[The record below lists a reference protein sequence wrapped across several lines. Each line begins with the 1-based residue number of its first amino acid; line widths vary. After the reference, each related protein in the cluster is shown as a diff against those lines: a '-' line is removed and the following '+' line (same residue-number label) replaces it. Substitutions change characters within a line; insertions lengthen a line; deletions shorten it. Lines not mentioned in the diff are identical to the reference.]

1 MPEKLLEE
9 AENAA
14 EKRKAQ
20 LEKEAPLEPRG
31 VWMREGMKVYLCGT
45 LGQQFDAWQR
55 RLSALSAA
63 DAYFSQQIG
72 LEAIEKKMDALEAE
86 VKATLLEGESLSP
99 RRSPGYG
106 NMPLSFSGEII
117 AKLNATKILGVSLT
131 ASGLMVPSK
140 SVTAIC
146 EIKRE
151 EENG

>member
-1 MPEKLLEE
+1 
-9 AENAA
+9 
-14 EKRKAQ
+14 
-20 LEKEAPLEPRG
+20 
-31 VWMREGMKVYLCGT
+31 
-45 LGQQFDAWQR
+45 
-55 RLSALSAA
+55 
-63 DAYFSQQIG
+63 
-72 LEAIEKKMDALEAE
+72 MDALEEE